1 MKIVQLFMAATLMLF
16 LFMSCNKKTSPGSSR
31 SVYGSDKSAGST
43 STSTS
48 KTVTVKKTKTVIP
61 KVIVV
66 NDSVA
71 KKTFDG
77 RLYYDLNGHRY
88 WRSNKDGKYY
98 LYNKSMN
105 TNPDFKKPI

>member
-1 MKIVQLFMAATLMLF
+1 MKNVQLFMAATLMLF
-16 LFMSCNKKTSPGSSR
+16 LFMSCSKKTSPGSSR

-43 STSTS
+43 STS
-48 KTVTVKKTKTVIP
+48 KPVTVKKTKTAIP

-98 LYNKSMN
+98 LYNKSMS
-105 TNPDFKKPI
+105 TNPDFQKPI